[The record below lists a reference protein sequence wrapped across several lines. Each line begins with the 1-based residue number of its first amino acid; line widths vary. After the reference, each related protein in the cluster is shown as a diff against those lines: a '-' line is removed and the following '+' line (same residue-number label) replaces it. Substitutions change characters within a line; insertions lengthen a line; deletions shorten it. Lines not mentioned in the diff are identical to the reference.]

1 MIRDE
6 ARSIVAD
13 VDRRIKIGMA
23 SATRGLVVTDRERGT
38 IRRMRG
44 FCVSFRLDKNGGAV
58 VFAPGDAIGSIVT
71 EETATAWFVGVRDQ
85 LMRGQFVRPAWLSPE
100 QFRRIVSLHIDRV
113 RTLGIGTGK
122 GHVWLYKWAFIKN
135 LMDVHVRKASY
146 DSDL

>member
-1 MIRDE
+1 MIGDE
-6 ARSIVAD
+6 ARLLVVD
-13 VDRRIKIGMA
+13 VDRRTKISAA

-38 IRRMRG
+38 IRRMHG

-58 VFAPGDAIGSIVT
+58 VFAPGDAISSIVT

-100 QFRRIVSLHIDRV
+100 QFRRVASLHIDRV

-122 GHVWLYKWAFIKN
+122 GRVWLYKWAFIKN
-135 LMDVHVRKASY
+135 LMDVHARKASY
-146 DSDL
+146 DSGM